1 MEMARPEREQAR
13 RDGGEAFGEGSDRR
27 GQGGGDPANEGDG
40 VGGGVIERLFTLQAS
55 FGVGARAQHGQHNQ
69 SECDTD
75 RHANGQP
82 EAQAA
87 SG

>member
-1 MEMARPEREQAR
+1 MAGPQREQAR
-13 RDGGEAFGEGSDRR
+13 RDGGEAFGDGSDRR
-27 GQGGGDPANEGDG
+27 GQRGGDSANEGDG
-40 VGGGVIERLFTLQAS
+40 VGGGNIELLFTLQAA
-55 FGVGARAQHGQHNQ
+55 FRVGAGAQHGQHNQ

-82 EAQAA
+82 EAEVA